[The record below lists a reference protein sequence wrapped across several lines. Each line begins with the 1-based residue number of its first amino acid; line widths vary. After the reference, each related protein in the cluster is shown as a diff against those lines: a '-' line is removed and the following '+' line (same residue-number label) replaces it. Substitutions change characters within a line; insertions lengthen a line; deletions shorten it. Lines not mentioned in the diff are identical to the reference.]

1 MVSNVYGGSGLGRHF
16 LLLIVKGLTISKH
29 LVRLMGGDMR
39 VISQKGKGS
48 TFAFVVVCKRAS
60 VVCKESAHFGSGRH
74 PINQKIM
81 SKYLEQLGHSCEV
94 ANNGLKGLN
103 LAKYPFEGFLQYMYR
118 RSDVF
123 DFAAR
128 LVSF

>member
-1 MVSNVYGGSGLGRHF
+1 
-16 LLLIVKGLTISKH
+16 
-29 LVRLMGGDMR
+29 MR

-60 VVCKESAHFGSGRH
+60 DLEIDLMKSQQPTTQSSAKSRHILVVEDN

-94 ANNGLKGLN
+94 AKNGFNLVFMDVEMSVMGGMESTKKIREWESQSQARRVAVVGLSG
-103 LAKYPFEGFLQYMYR
+103 KSKTEF
-118 RSDVF
+118 
-123 DFAAR
+123 
-128 LVSF
+128 